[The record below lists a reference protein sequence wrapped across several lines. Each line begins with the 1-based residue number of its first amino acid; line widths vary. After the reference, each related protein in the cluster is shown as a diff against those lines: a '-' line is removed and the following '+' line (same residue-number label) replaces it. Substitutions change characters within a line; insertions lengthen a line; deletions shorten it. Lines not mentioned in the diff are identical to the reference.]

1 MPFPLCQA
9 CLPRVVVAVVE
20 CLGLAS
26 AGYLR
31 LLASIE
37 NNKAEGGAAV
47 GAGKKEGRKGGRCP
61 YAHIA
66 YRGFIWSSDD
76 ALCRVVVI
84 DEDTSRSICRDTVNL
99 CSKREGEV
107 GQEQG

>member
-1 MPFPLCQA
+1 MPG
-9 CLPRVVVAVVE
+9 LPRVVVVTVVE

-47 GAGKKEGRKGGRCP
+47 GAGKKEGRKGGCCP